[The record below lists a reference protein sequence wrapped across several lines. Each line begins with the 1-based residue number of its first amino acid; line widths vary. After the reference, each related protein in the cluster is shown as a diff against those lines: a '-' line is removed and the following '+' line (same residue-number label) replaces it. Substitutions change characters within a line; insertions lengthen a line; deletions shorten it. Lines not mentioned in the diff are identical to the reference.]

1 MLALFYAFLVFSHQA
16 VYNNLFLQTGLI
28 VFAQEF
34 PTSKESTNS
43 NKLSGVNQ
51 SLLEDF
57 RNVVKNQISIIFS
70 EMLSQVDERYANEA
84 IGLQIDFPNGW
95 QGTEIKPA
103 NSLIISPPEINVTDY
118 LTSAT
123 EQGFYSFISSIEPRN
138 DISTQE
144 IFQTAM
150 SSILNEALGSLEQLD
165 PIISVSPMSKDS
177 VNSLQNLSGI
187 APPTDSLASIWYEYT
202 FSALNQMAGNL
213 SEGKNSIGG
222 NKIMSINYS
231 EINGFPTEISV
242 SQSILPES
250 SKPYK
255 TLGYLFL
262 TQDNIIAVEY
272 SAGLE
277 NYEAF
282 LPEFENSIGSMH
294 VSNAIPISEENIK
307 GFIG

>member
-1 MLALFYAFLVFSHQA
+1 LLALSCALLVFSHQA

-28 VFAQEF
+28 VFAQES

-84 IGLQIDFPNGW
+84 LGLQIDFPNGW
-95 QGTEIKPA
+95 KGTEIKPA

-123 EQGFYSFISSIEPRN
+123 EQGFYSFISSNEPRN

-150 SSILNEALGSLEQLD
+150 NSILNEALGSLEQLD
-165 PIISVSPMSKDS
+165 PIISVSSMSKDS
-177 VNSLQNLSGI
+177 VKSLQNLSGI
-187 APPTDSLASIWYEYT
+187 APPTESLASIWYEYT
-202 FSALNQMAGNL
+202 LSALNQMAGNL

-262 TQDNIIAVEY
+262 TRDNIVAVEY

-282 LPEFENSIGSMH
+282 LPEFENSIGSMN
-294 VSNAIPISEENIK
+294 VSNAITISEENIK
-307 GFIG
+307 RFIG

>member
-1 MLALFYAFLVFSHQA
+1 MLALSCSLIFSHHV
-16 VYNNLFLQTGLI
+16 VYNNFFQTEVS

-34 PTSKESTNS
+34 PTSEESSNS
-43 NKLSGVNQ
+43 NKLSGINQ

-70 EMLSQVDERYANEA
+70 EMFLQINERYVNEA

-103 NSLIISPPEINVTDY
+103 NALIISPPEINVTGY
-118 LTSAT
+118 LASAT

-138 DISTQE
+138 DISTQQ

-165 PIISVSPMSKDS
+165 PIISVSPMNKDS
-177 VNSLQNLSGI
+177 VKSLQNHSGI
-187 APPTDSLASIWYEYT
+187 APPTESLASIWYEYT

-213 SEGKNSIGG
+213 SEVKNSIGG

-231 EINGFPTEISV
+231 EINGFPAEISV
-242 SQSILPES
+242 SESILPES
-250 SKPYK
+250 NKSYK
-255 TLGYLFL
+255 TLSYLFL
-262 TQDNIIAVEY
+262 TQDNIVAVEY
-272 SAGLE
+272 SAGEE
-277 NYEAF
+277 NYEAY
-282 LPEFENSIGSMH
+282 LPEFENSIRGIQ
-294 VSNAIPISEENIK
+294 VSNAIPINEENIRR
-307 GFIG
+307 FIG